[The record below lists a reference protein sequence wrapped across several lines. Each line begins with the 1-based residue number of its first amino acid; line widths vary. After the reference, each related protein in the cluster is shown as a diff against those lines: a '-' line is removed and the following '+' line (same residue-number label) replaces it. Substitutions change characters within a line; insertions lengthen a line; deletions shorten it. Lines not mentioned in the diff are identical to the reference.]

1 MIIMDYNGIAIGN
14 IMANRLNDENMI
26 RHMILNTIRM
36 YKVKFQKEY
45 GNVVIA
51 ADAPNNWRREAF
63 PQYKAGRKK
72 GRDESDFNWDE
83 AFRILNAVREE
94 LKENFPYKVIRID
107 GCEAD
112 DIIGTLS
119 ENTAEFGNYEPVMII
134 SADKDFA
141 QLQRF
146 DNVRQFSPLTKKFID
161 IPNPRLHLQT
171 HIIRGDAGDGV
182 PNVLSDDNVFVEGL
196 RQTPVTKKKLETI
209 MEDLA
214 DGELLYAASW
224 YRNYQRNQT
233 MIDLTY
239 TPKHLKEAI
248 LNSFNEQD
256 PWGNKGKVLPYLI
269 NKQCKMLI
277 ECVEEFI

>member
-1 MIIMDYNGIAIGN
+1 MDYNGIAIGN
-14 IMANRLNDENMI
+14 IMANRLNDEDMI

-45 GNVVIA
+45 GQVVIA

-94 LKENFPYKVIRID
+94 LKEYFPYKVIRID

-112 DIIGTLS
+112 DVIGTLS

-196 RQTPVTKKKLETI
+196 RQTPVTKKKMEAI
-209 MEDLA
+209 VEDLH

-233 MIDLTY
+233 LIDLTN

-248 LNSFNEQD
+248 LSSFNEQD
-256 PWGNKGKVLPYLI
+256 PWPNKGKVLPYLI
-269 NKQCKMLI
+269 DKKCKMLI

>member
-1 MIIMDYNGIAIGN
+1 MDYNGIAIGN

-51 ADAPNNWRREAF
+51 ADAPNNWRREAY

-72 GRDESDFNWDE
+72 GRDESDFDWDE

-94 LKENFPYKVIRID
+94 LRENFPYKVIRID

>member
-51 ADAPNNWRREAF
+51 ADAPNNWRREAY

-72 GRDESDFNWDE
+72 GRDESDFDWDE

-94 LKENFPYKVIRID
+94 LRENFPYKVIRID